1 MKNVKKMKRN
11 APWALAGL
19 FLVLALVSPPGVL
32 EAREGQPV
40 MVDSHLHFL
49 DFTQRTDGFEA
60 LTRAMDE
67 AGVEKAVIFGMPL
80 VKMWSE
86 SDPIRPAYYMDT
98 DSAAYYYSATDYILA
113 DELARLPKASRDRF
127 FPFVCGVNPLDRNA
141 AEQIEAALKRYPGFW
156 KGIGELMSRHD
167 DLTAFACGEP
177 PRADHPALM
186 AVYRLAAR
194 YDLPVLIHHNI
205 SSAWQRG
212 PIYLKELEN
221 ALRANPETR
230 IIWAHVGISRRV
242 DVPTLLSEARR
253 VLSAY
258 PNLYVD
264 ISWVVYPDYIGKDE
278 ASLKAWAA
286 LISEFPDRFMI
297 GTDKVGHWDGY
308 VAEVTKYYPLLD
320 LLDAETADRLAR
332 GNILRIL
339 KVEDEAETVE
349 EPKAAVN

>member
-1 MKNVKKMKRN
+1 MKKMRCY
-11 APWALAGL
+11 AAGGILAGL
-19 FLVLALVSPPGVL
+19 FLLLVVIPRFHAL
-32 EAREGQPV
+32 EAREGRYAI
-40 MVDSHLHFL
+40 VDNHIHFL
-49 DFTQRTDGFEA
+49 DFTQRTDGFEG
-60 LTRAMDE
+60 LIRAMDG
-67 AGVEKAVIFGMPL
+67 AGVDQAVVFGMPL

-86 SDPIRPAYYMDT
+86 SDPIRPAYYLDT

-113 DELARLPKASRDRF
+113 DELARLPPESRERF
-127 FPFVCGVNPLDRNA
+127 FPFVCGINPLDRNA
-141 AEQIEAALKRYPGFW
+141 AEQIESALKRYPGFW
-156 KGIGELMSRHD
+156 KGIGEIMSRHD
-167 DLTAFACGEP
+167 DLTAFAYGEP

-221 ALRANPETR
+221 ALLANPETR

-253 VLSAY
+253 MLSTC
-258 PNLYVD
+258 PNLFVD
-264 ISWVVYPDYIGKDE
+264 ISWVVYPDYIGKAQ

-308 VAEVTKYYPLLD
+308 AGEVTKYYPLLD
-320 LLDAETADRLAR
+320 LLSPETADRLAR
-332 GNILRIL
+332 KNILRVL
-339 KVEDEAETVE
+339 KVEDEAVLPERR
-349 EPKAAVN
+349 KAAFN